1 MSKYEFKCINIGMDC
16 DFTVSGKEAVD
27 LIPQIVEHAKAAH
40 NMDAIDDEMKEKINN
55 SIRKK
60 LF

>member
-16 DFTVSGKEAVD
+16 DFTVSGKDAVD
-27 LIPQIVEHAKAAH
+27 LIPQIAEHAKSVH
-40 NMDAIDDEMKEKINN
+40 NIDPIDDDLKDKINN